1 MRLVQVMV
9 PAGKRDAVLSVLDDR
24 GIDYVLSDETSGREY
39 TAVVSFPLPT
49 SAVET
54 VLDQLRSEAGID
66 RDAYT
71 VVLNAETVVSQKYE
85 QLEKEWEESEE
96 GERIARDELIARAS
110 DLAPDWVPF
119 FVMTFLSALV
129 ATAGLL
135 LDSPAVV
142 VGSMVIAPLIGPAM
156 ATSVGSVVDD
166 RELFIHGVK
175 LQALGALVA
184 VGGAALFAAALRY
197 SNIIPLSA
205 VEVLAIDE
213 VRERLSPGVLSLV
226 VALAAGVAGALSLSS
241 GISSALVGVMIAA
254 ALVPPTA
261 VVGIGIAW
269 GEPHAVFGSAVL
281 VAVNFLSINFAA
293 LAVFRYKGY
302 GPEQWF
308 KSEAARRETL
318 QRIAGLGLIILLLSS
333 FLGGVTYASYE
344 RATFADNA
352 REEVETVVD
361 AEPSLT
367 LISFEVE
374 HGVAFPFRT
383 AERVVVTI
391 GHPPGS
397 EPPSLVGPIYERVA
411 TLDAG
416 PFGLGADDEVTVEV
430 HYTAVE
436 RESAAG

>member
-269 GEPHAVFGSAVL
+269 GEPNAVFGSAVL